1 MKHHT
6 FTDVK
11 LKEDFVN
18 KLSGGTKELLKET
31 ETEDPNDKDNKI
43 KSYIT
48 ESLKYAFPEIPK
60 KKGLQPRPMT
70 PDQKLMN
77 TIFMREV
84 KRVWQE
90 AAVELESQIEAAK
103 AAGGRV
109 TMPTSCGR
117 AAAVWI
123 WDSVKRR
130 PKVSVGMQKQRKI
143 WSRERRQCR
152 CQRGADN
159 AAQASAA
166 AAPKDGKGDDQIDD
180 AKLTL
185 KILNAILIKRL
196 SDLLE
201 EDEDRS
207 EDAKKEAERE
217 KRMEAKKR
225 PRAFRCASERH

>member
-1 MKHHT
+1 M
-6 FTDVK
+6 
-11 LKEDFVN
+11 
-18 KLSGGTKELLKET
+18 
-31 ETEDPNDKDNKI
+31 
-43 KSYIT
+43 T

-109 TMPTSCGR
+109 TMPTFVESSG
-117 AAAVWI
+117 
-123 WDSVKRR
+123 
-130 PKVSVGMQKQRKI
+130 GMDLGFGKEEAK
-143 WSRERRQCR
+143 SLGGDAKAEEKSGAEKGGNADAEG
-152 CQRGADN
+152 GADN

-180 AKLTL
+180 AK
-185 KILNAILIKRL
+185 
-196 SDLLE
+196 
-201 EDEDRS
+201 
-207 EDAKKEAERE
+207 
-217 KRMEAKKR
+217 
-225 PRAFRCASERH
+225 